1 MDKYSELMAALDVG
15 PTPGPWFVHGSQGY
29 AVATVGKIRIATDE
43 PHINIRP
50 GDDAEYIAACH
61 PEAIRALLAERD
73 SLRKSLQECARIIQL
88 DRDSLSDTHRD
99 PATGKVEDRL
109 GREGLAEYDGA
120 LALARAALAQEQGDS
135 DGTS

>member
-1 MDKYSELMAALDVG
+1 MSDYADLRAALDK
-15 PTPGPWFVHGSQGY
+15 TFH
-29 AVATVGKIRIATDE
+29 ALLI
-43 PHINIRP
+43 
-50 GDDAEYIAACH
+50 DDPDI
-61 PEAIRALLAERD
+61 IRALLAERD

-120 LALARAALAQEQGDS
+120 LALARAALAQEQGD
-135 DGTS
+135 